1 MESYLEVMTNE
12 ERLKA
17 VMLLKLEKIDYMQ
30 CSTDTL
36 KTATRRK
43 ERMCFLWP
51 LQIRQGVTLSRTD
64 ISICRVVIVKHKLG
78 G

>member
-1 MESYLEVMTNE
+1 MESQPEVMTNE

-17 VMLLKLEKIDYMQ
+17 VMLFKLEKIKRLYAILYRYFKS
-30 CSTDTL
+30 CY
-36 KTATRRK
+36 KK
-43 ERMCFLWP
+43 KRMCFPWP
-51 LQIRQGVTLSRTD
+51 LQIQGVTPSRTD